1 MVGGCSENLLD
12 FAYIRLIEGS
22 PMTRSE
28 KYLCALYAIIAIVS
42 IIATWSNNVA
52 AFINLPETRTI
63 EGLYHALYVN
73 YATASFIN
81 DLFGLTIAASVFI
94 VVEGRKLRIR
104 YYLLYVLLSGPT
116 AISFTFPLFLIA
128 RQMKIAQ
135 QRQAGSASQA

>member
-1 MVGGCSENLLD
+1 
-12 FAYIRLIEGS
+12 
-22 PMTRSE
+22 MTRSE
-28 KYLCALYAIIAIVS
+28 KFLCGIYAVIAIVS

-52 AFINLPETRTI
+52 AFVSQPETRTI

-128 RQMKIAQ
+128 RQMKLAQ
-135 QRQAGSASQA
+135 QRASGSIASA

>member
-1 MVGGCSENLLD
+1 MVGGRSKNLLD
-12 FAYIRLIEGS
+12 FAYIRLIEGI

-52 AFINLPETRTI
+52 AFINLPETRTP

-81 DLFGLTIAASVFI
+81 DLFGLGSAACVFI
-94 VVEGRKLRIR
+94 FVEGRRLHIR
-104 YYLLYVLLSGPT
+104 YFWLYILLSGPT

-135 QRQAGSASQA
+135 QRASASTSQT